1 MKKLKW
7 LGLILLIVGIISL
20 RLSLK
25 QSKNDNSLNPLP
37 ITLEESVAQAVSP
50 SGQGIFVIGG
60 NDCTAAITNPVI
72 NGTWCLLSGPP
83 SDIQLYNGTSFQS
96 YIPSNQPADFGF
108 NFISVPL
115 SNLLV
120 KYVALRTYTV
130 PANFTA
136 AGNAA
141 SSKCSANVAAT
152 GSAVFNIQH
161 NGSNVA
167 TATFAPSG
175 TTCSFSIQAGFTLIA
190 GDTIGISAP
199 STVDATLSDI
209 SITLG
214 TVRN

>member
-1 MKKLKW
+1 MLLV
-7 LGLILLIVGIISL
+7 LGAYLTFASSITPTP
-20 RLSLK
+20 
-25 QSKNDNSLNPLP
+25 KNDESLNPFPASLS
-37 ITLEESVAQAVSP
+37 EAVAEASTP
-50 SGQGIFVIGG
+50 GGQGIFVIPGST
-60 NDCTAAITNPVI
+60 CSVITNPVA
-72 NGTWCLLSGPP
+72 NGTWCMLAGPP
-83 SDIQLYNGTSFQS
+83 SDIQLFNGTSFQS

-108 NFISVPL
+108 SFVGIPTS
-115 SNLLV
+115 SLLV

-175 TTCSFSIQAGFTLIA
+175 TTCSFSTQAGFTLIA

-199 STVDATLSDI
+199 RTVDATLSDI

-214 TVRN
+214 MVRN